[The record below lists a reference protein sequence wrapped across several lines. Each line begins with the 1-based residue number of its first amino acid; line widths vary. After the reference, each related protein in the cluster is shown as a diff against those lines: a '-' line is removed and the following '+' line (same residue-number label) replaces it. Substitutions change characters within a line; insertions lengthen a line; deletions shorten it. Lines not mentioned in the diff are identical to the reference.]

1 MQRITLRLFALFL
14 CFAGL
19 ASIARAQEPTP
30 GQTFKL
36 AKIDFVGL
44 KRLKPDEAVAASGL
58 TVGQTVT
65 MDTLDEAGNKLNQS
79 GLFTSVDARMRGTPE
94 ALTVTFTVEEATVR
108 LPVVFDNFIWFTD
121 DELIAGVRR
130 EVPAFDGTA
139 PESGE
144 MVEAVKRALMGMLRK
159 KQIAGS
165 VEFAPS
171 ANSAMKVDSL
181 RFTYAGDAL
190 NVCSLAFPGAA
201 EIEESVLQRQSRIV
215 LGKEYS
221 RAYTLGVA
229 RETLGPLYRKR
240 GMLRIAFPNAQGRPV
255 GTSEQCPNGGVAV
268 TVGVEEGFIYKFANI
283 EWTGNNVLESPE
295 LNHAFDMH
303 NGELADGLKL
313 DAAFDAVRKAYGKKG
328 YILAI
333 LKPEPEFDE
342 EQKTVS
348 YRTTVAEG
356 DQFLMGN
363 FTVNSLPPAE
373 TERLKAAWRLH
384 PGDVYDATYMDE
396 YKRAVIGTDRDLQQF
411 MLTRGLNTISYSI
424 KPDRDKHT
432 VAVTISFAQH

>member
-1 MQRITLRLFALFL
+1 MNRLAAYLLVALL
-14 CFAGL
+14 CGIISAVSVNG
-19 ASIARAQEPTP
+19 QEPTP

-44 KRLKPDEAVAASGL
+44 GRLKPDEAVAASGL
-58 TVGQTVT
+58 SVGQTVT
-65 MDTLDEAGNKLNQS
+65 MDALDEAGNKLTQS
-79 GLFTSVDARMRGTPE
+79 GLFKSVNQRMKGTPE

-121 DELIAGVRR
+121 DELITGVRR

-144 MVEAVKRALMGMLRK
+144 LVEAVKRALMGMLRK

-171 ANSAMKVDSL
+171 ANSALKVESL
-181 RFTYAGDAL
+181 RFTYTGDAL
-190 NVCSLAFPGAA
+190 NVCSIAFPGTA
-201 EIEESVLQRQSRIV
+201 EIEESVLQRQARIV

-255 GTSEQCPNGGVAV
+255 SASEQCPNGGVAV
-268 TVGVEEGFIYKFANI
+268 TVAVEEGFIYKLANF
-283 EWTGNNVLESPE
+283 EWSGNSVLESPE

-303 NGELADGLKL
+303 AGELADGLKL
-313 DAAFDAVRKAYGKKG
+313 DAAFDAVRNAYGKKG
-328 YILAI
+328 YVQAS
-333 LKPEPEFDE
+333 LKPEPEYDDE
-342 EQKTVS
+342 HKTVS

-356 DQFLMGN
+356 DQYLMGN
-363 FTVNSLPPAE
+363 FTINGLPPAE
-373 TERLKAAWRLH
+373 TEKLKAAWRLH
-384 PGDVYDATYMDE
+384 PGDVYDATYFDE
-396 YKRAVIGTDRDLQQF
+396 YKRTVIVADRDLTQY
-411 MLTRGLNTISYSI
+411 LALHGLHAINSSI
-424 KPDRDKHT
+424 KSDRDKHT
-432 VAVTISFAQH
+432 VAVTITFAQQ